1 MARKAP
7 EGADCKTLRSY
18 WSAGINKGRLPSH
31 KDTRAQGLLIHID
44 ACRRR
49 RAQFVSG
56 SWTAGCWGEGQS
68 SFYVVNISLQGELW
82 RPPNPW
88 ENFMRKQG
96 RLWESV
102 PSHYLYILYN
112 CLLAISGILSQILVI
127 IFAHV
132 ELEAIFM
139 VWPGLG

>member
-7 EGADCKTLRSY
+7 KGAECKPLRSY
-18 WSAGINKGRLPSH
+18 WSAGINKGRLSKPQGHPCTGLVDPYRCVQKNKRAVCFGFLNSWVLGGGAELLLCGEHLTPS
-31 KDTRAQGLLIHID
+31 
-44 ACRRR
+44 
-49 RAQFVSG
+49 
-56 SWTAGCWGEGQS
+56 
-68 SFYVVNISLQGELW
+68 ELW

-88 ENFMRKQG
+88 ENFRRKQG

-127 IFAHV
+127 IFAHL
-132 ELEAIFM
+132 ELEAVFM
-139 VWPGLG
+139 VWPGSG